1 MQAYSMDLRIRVL
14 DACHS
19 GMGTSEIAETFS
31 VSTAWIKILKR
42 RRRETGEIGPR
53 KQKYGPTPILQGHE
67 DELKKVIE
75 EKPDRTIK
83 EIAAGLSVKV
93 SHQTVHRVIH
103 RLGYRFKKSR

>member
-1 MQAYSMDLRIRVL
+1 MRAYSMDLRIRVL
-14 DACHS
+14 EACDS
-19 GMGTSEIAETFS
+19 GMGTTEVAETYS
-31 VSTAWIKILKR
+31 VSKAWVKILKK

-83 EIAAGLSVKV
+83 EITAALSVKV
-93 SHQTVHRVIH
+93 SHQTVHRVVS
-103 RLGYRFKKSR
+103 RLGYRFKKNL